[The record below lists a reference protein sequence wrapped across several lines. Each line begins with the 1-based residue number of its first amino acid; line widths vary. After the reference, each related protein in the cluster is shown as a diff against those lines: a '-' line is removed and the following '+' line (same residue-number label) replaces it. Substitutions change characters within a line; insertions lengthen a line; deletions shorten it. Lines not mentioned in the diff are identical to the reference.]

1 MKAYKHHIFSP
12 YRVCPIGAHVDHQHG
27 LVTGFAIDK
36 GVDLF
41 FDVREDTLVKLS
53 SETFGGE
60 LEFDI
65 TVPAQVRQKQW
76 GDYARGAKYA
86 LQKRFRLTRG
96 IEGVIR
102 GSLPVGGLSSSAAV
116 LIAYVMA
123 FARANGIELQ
133 PFEVA
138 QIASEAERE
147 YIGLNNGLLDQACIA
162 LGRRDGLL
170 FLDCDSNEYRVIARN
185 PDMPPFEIGIFFSGL
200 TRGIEGVIRGSLPV
214 GGLSSSAAVLIA
226 YVLAFARA
234 NGIELQPFEV
244 AQIASEAEREYIG
257 LNNGLLD
264 QACIALGRRDGL
276 LFLDCDSNEYRVIAR
291 NPDMP
296 PFEIGIFFSGLTRSL
311 VNSDYNLRVFECK
324 TAAWNMLAYMDQPL
338 KPFDKTFLRDIPKA
352 VFEKTRIAMPQR
364 FARRAEHFYSEYR
377 RVRQGVTAWET
388 GNLKLFGKLCFDSC
402 ESSIHNYECG
412 SPELIGIY
420 EILRSLPGVY
430 GGRFSGAGFKGAV
443 IALVDPAHKED
454 VERELTRR
462 YLEEFPEYEK
472 TFKVFWVQPDD
483 GARFV

>member
-1 MKAYKHHIFSP
+1 MKAYKYHIFSP

-123 FARANGIELQ
+123 FAKANGIELQ

-170 FLDCDSNEYRVIARN
+170 FLDCDSNEYRI
-185 PDMPPFEIGIFFSGL
+185 
-200 TRGIEGVIRGSLPV
+200 
-214 GGLSSSAAVLIA
+214 
-226 YVLAFARA
+226 
-234 NGIELQPFEV
+234 
-244 AQIASEAEREYIG
+244 
-257 LNNGLLD
+257 
-264 QACIALGRRDGL
+264 
-276 LFLDCDSNEYRVIAR
+276 IAR

-454 VERELTRR
+454 VERELTGR